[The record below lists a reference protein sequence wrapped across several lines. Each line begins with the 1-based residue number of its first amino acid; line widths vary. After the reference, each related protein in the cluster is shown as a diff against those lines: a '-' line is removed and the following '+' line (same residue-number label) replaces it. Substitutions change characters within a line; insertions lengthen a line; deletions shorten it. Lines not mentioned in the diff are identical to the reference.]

1 MASTISDELVL
12 NAVTVARDGADRA
25 EANRRLPPET
35 VDALAA
41 AGLLSMCLPVDLGGP
56 GVGPLET
63 IELIERVAH
72 ADGAAGWCSMI
83 SSTTSS
89 MAVFLEPDIARSVFA
104 LARATGGGFA
114 PNGVGRVEGDDV
126 VVSGRW
132 QWGSGTQHCDWVV
145 GGARCDDGIQRTC
158 IFPASEIEFHDTW
171 FTSGMRGSG
180 SLDFSVDEVRVPLER
195 TVAPGRQAP
204 RLEDPIARFPNF
216 TLLAIGV
223 AAVGLG
229 VARRAL
235 DELVAIAGAKTPQF
249 SSRTLAE
256 SGFAQGELARAEAS
270 WRAARAH
277 LHTSVGE
284 AWDEALAGRP
294 IDVDRRVGMRLA
306 AMHAASEATS
316 VTDRAFTVAGGSAV
330 YDTSVLGRCLRD
342 AHVVPQHIMVA
353 PRLAETL
360 GKHLMGVD
368 LDASMI

>member
-104 LARATGGGFA
+104 LARATGGVFA

-195 TVAPGRQAP
+195 TVAPGR
-204 RLEDPIARFPNF
+204 
-216 TLLAIGV
+216 
-223 AAVGLG
+223 
-229 VARRAL
+229 
-235 DELVAIAGAKTPQF
+235 
-249 SSRTLAE
+249 
-256 SGFAQGELARAEAS
+256 
-270 WRAARAH
+270 
-277 LHTSVGE
+277 
-284 AWDEALAGRP
+284 
-294 IDVDRRVGMRLA
+294 
-306 AMHAASEATS
+306 
-316 VTDRAFTVAGGSAV
+316 
-330 YDTSVLGRCLRD
+330 
-342 AHVVPQHIMVA
+342 
-353 PRLAETL
+353 
-360 GKHLMGVD
+360 
-368 LDASMI
+368 

>member
-1 MASTISDELVL
+1 MAGTITEE
-12 NAVTVARDGADRA
+12 AVSKAVEVARTGADRA
-25 EANRRLPPET
+25 EADRRLPAST
-35 VDALAA
+35 VDALAN
-41 AGLLSMCLPVDLGGP
+41 AGLLRLCLPVELGGP
-56 GVGPLET
+56 GASPLRT

-83 SSTTSS
+83 SSTTAS
-89 MAVFLEPDIARSVFA
+89 MAAFLDPEVARSVFA
-104 LARATGGGFA
+104 SAKATGGVFA
-114 PNGVGRVEGDDV
+114 PNGIGRVDGDAV

-145 GGARCDDGIQRTC
+145 GGARCDDGVQRTC
-158 IFPASEIEFHDTW
+158 IFPASEIDFHDTW

-204 RLEDPIARFPNF
+204 RCDDPIASFPNF

-229 VARRAL
+229 VARRAI

-256 SGFAQGELARAEAS
+256 SGFAQGELARSEAS
-270 WRAARAH
+270 WRAARAL
-277 LHTSVGE
+277 LHTCVGE
-284 AWDEALAGRP
+284 AWEEALAGRP

-306 AMHAASEATS
+306 AMHAAAEATS

-360 GKHLMGVD
+360 GKHLMGVE

>member
-1 MASTISDELVL
+1 MASTITDVLVSR
-12 NAVTVARDGADRA
+12 AVTVARDGADRA
-25 EANRRLPPET
+25 ETERRLPIET

-41 AGLLSMCLPVDLGGP
+41 AGLLRMCLPSDLGGP
-56 GVGPLET
+56 GVDPLET

-83 SSTTSS
+83 SSTTAS
-89 MAVFLEPDIARSVFA
+89 MAVFLEPEIARSVFA
-104 LARATGGGFA
+104 SARATGGVFA
-114 PNGVGRVEGDDV
+114 PNGVGRVEGDEV

-145 GGARCDDGIQRTC
+145 GGTRCDDGVQRTC
-158 IFPASEIEFHDTW
+158 IFPASEIELHDTW

-180 SLDFSVDEVRVPLER
+180 SLDFSVDEVRVPLAR

-204 RLEDPIARFPNF
+204 CSNDPIARFPNF

-229 VARRAL
+229 IARRAL
-235 DELVAIAGAKTPQF
+235 DELVEIAGAKTPQF

-270 WRAARAH
+270 WRAARAL

-284 AWDEALAGRP
+284 SWEEALAGRP